1 MAENQVLGTDEADRA
16 QQGNHHMYPRQ
27 QSSSITQR
35 SGRSTIIVDHQPET
49 FRPVA
54 LPALAA
60 AVQAVAATPKSARTR
75 LLSSA
80 ISARFEH
87 EDTPLS

>member
-1 MAENQVLGTDEADRA
+1 MVD
-16 QQGNHHMYPRQ
+16 QQA
-27 QSSSITQR
+27 
-35 SGRSTIIVDHQPET
+35 ET

-60 AVQAVAATPKSARTR
+60 AVQAVSATRKSARTR

-80 ISARFEH
+80 VSARFEH

>member
-1 MAENQVLGTDEADRA
+1 M
-16 QQGNHHMYPRQ
+16 HPRQ
-27 QSSSITQR
+27 QTSGTARR
-35 SGRSTIIVDHQPET
+35 SDRSTIIVDHHAET

-60 AVQAVAATPKSARTR
+60 AVQAVSTAQKSARTG
-75 LLSSA
+75 LLSGTR
-80 ISARFEH
+80 SARFEH

>member
-1 MAENQVLGTDEADRA
+1 MVMNWAEEPSMTRRA
-16 QQGNHHMYPRQ
+16 QQELRVMYPRQ
-27 QSSSITQR
+27 QTARPAQR
-35 SGRSTIIVDHQPET
+35 SDRPSSIVDHRTET

-60 AVQAVAATPKSARTR
+60 AVQAASATRKQARTA
-75 LLSSA
+75 LLSSTR
-80 ISARFEH
+80 STRFEH

>member
-1 MAENQVLGTDEADRA
+1 
-16 QQGNHHMYPRQ
+16 MYPPEQTQNAATSR
-27 QSSSITQR
+27 SDRRSIVPDR
-35 SGRSTIIVDHQPET
+35 DAGM

-60 AVQAVAATPKSARTR
+60 AVRGVATAKDPARGARKTG
-75 LLSSA
+75 
-80 ISARFEH
+80 IPVRFEH